1 MSMTWEPDSSKPD
14 LSKFYR
20 REIALTHSQAMAR
33 RALLGLA
40 VFLILLAA
48 AVLRWCPKL

>member
-33 RALLGLA
+33 RMLTGLA
-40 VFLILLAA
+40 VLLVLAA
-48 AVLRWCPKL
+48 VAFLKWWPR